1 MGDHKIKVKN
11 GYPKK
16 VMVMIKKKQKQPV
29 YSDSKWDHNETSKRL
44 NFLLEQSM
52 TAISETGSSMLD
64 NKPERE

>member
-1 MGDHKIKVKN
+1 
-11 GYPKK
+11 
-16 VMVMIKKKQKQPV
+16 MVMIKKKQKQPV

-52 TAISETGSSMLD
+52 TAISETGSSTLD